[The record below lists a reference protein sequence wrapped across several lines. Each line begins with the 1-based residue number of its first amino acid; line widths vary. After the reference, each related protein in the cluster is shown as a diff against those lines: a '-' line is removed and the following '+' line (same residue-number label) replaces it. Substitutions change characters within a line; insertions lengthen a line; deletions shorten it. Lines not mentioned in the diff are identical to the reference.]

1 MVYPLARSTD
11 PQSSH
16 LANEAIVKNRPLAE
30 WILEAVRDITFCVG
44 VTCATDDQILE
55 YIENAQ
61 RKRQQRNVIA
71 RARGI
76 LERDGKLMR
85 VQSEP
90 RVGVRIAVRPYGS
103 GDAA

>member
-1 MVYPLARSTD
+1 MVYPLARSSD

-16 LANEAIVKNRPLAE
+16 LANKAIAENKTLAE
-30 WILEAVRDITFCVG
+30 WVLIAVRDITFCIG

-55 YIENAQ
+55 YIENATH
-61 RKRQQRNVIA
+61 KRQQRNVIA

-76 LERDGKLMR
+76 LERDSKLMR

-90 RVGVRIAVRPYGS
+90 RVGVRLFVKPYS
-103 GDAA
+103 PKDAA